1 MEDKPVKPIIKR
13 DLASQPAFIRGSLGK
28 LKQIGLHTAIGKA
41 SDPVDPCWIDMDMTC
56 GTSALATTIAVDT
69 RNIVE
74 QCRFARRHAGC
85 DFNGKPATVVGNK
98 GDLDHRAAT
107 FPLREIQCA

>member
-1 MEDKPVKPIIKR
+1 MEDESFHILIDS
-13 DLASQPAFIRGSLGK
+13 DLACKSTILCCSLGK
-28 LKQIGLHTAIGKA
+28 LKQISFHASFSKTAN
-41 SDPVDPCWIDMDMTC
+41 PVDPCRIDMDVTC
-56 GTSALATTIAVDT
+56 GTSALATTITVNS

-74 QCRFARRHAGC
+74 QCRFARCHPGS

>member
-13 DLASQPAFIRGSLGK
+13 DLASEPTFFRGPFGK
-28 LKQIGLHTAIGKA
+28 LKQIGLHAAIGKA
-41 SDPVDPCWIDMDMTC
+41 SDPVDPCGIDMDVTC

-85 DFNGKPATVVGNK
+85 DFNGET
-98 GDLDHRAAT
+98 GDR
-107 FPLREIQCA
+107 RGKQR

>member
-13 DLASQPAFIRGSLGK
+13 DLASEPTFFRGPFGK
-28 LKQIGLHTAIGKA
+28 LKQIGLHAAIGKA
-41 SDPVDPCWIDMDMTC
+41 SDPVDPCGIDMDVTC